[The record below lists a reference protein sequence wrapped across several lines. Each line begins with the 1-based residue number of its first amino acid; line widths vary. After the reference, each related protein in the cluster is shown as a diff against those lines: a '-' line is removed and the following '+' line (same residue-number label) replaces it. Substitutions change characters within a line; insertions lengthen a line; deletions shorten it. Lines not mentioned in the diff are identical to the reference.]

1 MFKRYL
7 HFVLAGLLS
16 SVSGQLY
23 SAVDQSQIDR
33 LGKDLTPTGAEKS
46 GNTDG
51 SIPQWDGGETS
62 APAAW
67 AWGKA
72 RHEFWPHQNEAK
84 LYTINAA
91 NVDQYADAL
100 TEGQIGSIRNIPG
113 YTMDVYPSRRTCGL
127 PATAYD
133 RTRQNAGNA
142 KLSADGNLL
151 VAGVGNS
158 VLFPIPQSG
167 EEVIWNHKMRYMGEG
182 FRMKF
187 LSHIS
192 PAKGTDAWVKFYNE
206 WLVDLPFNNPD
217 NKGVEDAGG
226 IEAAFIYDT
235 FEPEARIGEKLLYK
249 WFINKPTNAWLY
261 FPGQR
266 RVRRL
271 PTYSYDAPIMGNE
284 GTKVVDEFW
293 MFNGAMDRFEWKLIG
308 KKELIVPY
316 NSFKAYDFTANEDS
330 IKNPDHFPREL
341 VRYERHRV
349 WEIEAR
355 VADGKRHTMPER
367 RYYVDE
373 DSWNILVADHFDAEG
388 KIWRTVE
395 AHPMPVWELSACAS
409 ISHVSHDLQTL
420 RWVVDSTP
428 YAGGRDIEWNYARD
442 GKMNKK
448 HFTVKYLRSSSRR

>member
-1 MFKRYL
+1 MFRQYL
-7 HFVLAGLLS
+7 SIALVSLLAS
-16 SVSGQLY
+16 TSGELIA
-23 SAVDQSQIDR
+23 AVDQSQVDR
-33 LGKDLTPTGAEKS
+33 LGNDLTPAGAEKAA
-46 GNTDG
+46 NADG
-51 SIPQWDGGETS
+51 SIPEWTGGEIN
-62 APAAW
+62 APAEW

-72 RHEFWPHQNEAK
+72 RHESWPHQNETK
-84 LYTINAA
+84 LFTINAG
-91 NVDQYADAL
+91 NVDQYKEAL
-100 TEGQIGSIRNIPG
+100 TEGQIASVKTIPG
-113 YTMDVYPSRRTCGL
+113 YTMDVYPTRRTCGL
-127 PATAYD
+127 PQTAYD
-133 RTRQNAGNA
+133 RTRENAQNAR
-142 KLSADGNLL
+142 LSADGNLL
-151 VAGVGNS
+151 DAGVGNA

-167 EEVIWNHKMRYMGEG
+167 AEVIWNHKMRYMGEG

-192 PAKGTDAWVKFYNE
+192 PPKGTDAWVKFYNE
-206 WLVDLPFNNPD
+206 WLVDLPFNSPD

-249 WFINKPTNAWLY
+249 WFVNKPTNAWLY

-284 GTKVVDEFW
+284 GTKIVDEFW

-308 KKELIVPY
+308 KKELIAPY
-316 NSFKAYDFTANEDS
+316 NSFKAYDFTATEDS

-349 WEIEAR
+349 WEIEAS
-355 VADGKRHTMPER
+355 VADGKRHTMPKR

-388 KIWRTVE
+388 KIWRSVE
-395 AHPMPVWELSACAS
+395 AHPMPVWELDACVS

-428 YAGGRDIEWNYARD
+428 YAGGRDVEWNYARD
-442 GKMNKK
+442 GNMNKN
-448 HFTVKYLRSSSRR
+448 HFTVKYLRRSSRR